1 MKRFVTLVVAA
12 AGLAAAP
19 AALGAGELE
28 INVVSSPAQ
37 YVSGG
42 DARVEIAV
50 PAGIALGD
58 VQVTL
63 NGTDVTSSFGPDPE
77 GGNQLEGVV
86 TGLAL
91 GESTIA
97 ASTHPRAQG
106 QKHYDELTLVNNPLQ
121 GPIFSGPHQ
130 TPFICARADHAANN
144 GLPPITQSP
153 TCETATVVSF
163 LYVNPAG
170 QYLAYDPAAPP
181 PRRRSGRRRRWTAR
195 RCR

>member
-28 INVVSSPAQ
+28 VHVVSSPAQ

-50 PAGIALGD
+50 PDGTALAD

-86 TGLAL
+86 TGLPL
-91 GESTIA
+91 GDSTIA
-97 ASTHPRAQG
+97 AGTHKSAKG

-130 TPFICARADHAANN
+130 TPFLCASTGNSAGFGRRTKHSSRPGSSTRSSGSRYRVRA
-144 GLPPITQSP
+144 
-153 TCETATVVSF
+153 
-163 LYVNPAG
+163 
-170 QYLAYDPAAPP
+170 
-181 PRRRSGRRRRWTAR
+181 RRRTRRRQ
-195 RCR
+195 